1 MVSFV
6 GAARPPEALDQAALK
21 VLLEISGGGLAV
33 LDEAGR
39 FTMLNP
45 AAARILDRPA
55 EELLGRASPFELS
68 TPLDGGHVS
77 WPARDGR
84 KRDLEYRIA
93 PVPGTGYAVWFND
106 VTSVLRQQERLTA
119 IVRAA
124 SSVADLYSLRAT
136 LDAVAREVVMT
147 ANISAVQILA
157 LDDPEDELRVLGMA
171 GFGDARDFT
180 ERLAACRRRGAKV
193 RFLDAYRTRRPI
205 VVPHRKPAI
214 MADPRWEPLHKI
226 MGYPDWDC
234 FVSMP
239 LLVRGRAVG
248 VMNAYYLPG
257 EDPGPGSLAFLEA
270 MAGHAA
276 VAIDT
281 AALLAD
287 TRSHER
293 RRLAR
298 DLHDSVVQQLFSMRM
313 QAKALRAQLD
323 RPDPDLASVGR
334 GAEELAQLSQS
345 ALADLRGLVYELRP
359 LDLAEH
365 GLVDAVRAHA
375 ESLQA
380 RTGLTIDIQVPEGLR
395 IDAGLDEQE
404 DLYRIIQE
412 ALHNVV
418 KHANATE
425 VVVRFDRL
433 AGVAAGGPGAQGSY
447 LGRPYGRDNGLM
459 VEISDNGCGR
469 GRGSGGGV
477 DEPGRRSL
485 GLVSM
490 RERAQRWG
498 GRVAAGPRPTGG
510 WTVAVTLPHL
520 RTRHVDPGDDP
531 ETAPGDG
538 RGESLG
544 ANPARDGSENGR

>member
-6 GAARPPEALDQAALK
+6 GAARPPGAVDESALK

-45 AAARILDRPA
+45 AAARMLDRPA
-55 EELLGRASPFELS
+55 EQLIGRMSPFQLD

-84 KRDLEYRIA
+84 RRDLEYRIA
-93 PVPGTGYAVWFND
+93 PIPGTGYAVWFDD
-106 VTSVLRQQERLTA
+106 VTDVLRQQERLTA

-157 LDDPEDELRVLGMA
+157 LDDPEGELRVLGMA

-180 ERLAACRRRGAKV
+180 EKLAACRRRGAKV

-205 VVPHRKPAI
+205 IVPHRKPAI

-323 RPDPDLASVGR
+323 RPDPDLGSVGR
-334 GAEELAQLSQS
+334 YAEELAELTQS

-375 ESLQA
+375 ESVRA
-380 RTGLTIDIQVPEGLR
+380 RTGLAIDVQVPEGLR

-404 DLYRIIQE
+404 DLYRIVQE

-433 AGVAAGGPGAQGSY
+433 ADVDPGPWGGCQGS
-447 LGRPYGRDNGLM
+447 PYGRDNGLM

-469 GRGSGGGV
+469 GRGSGGGA

-520 RTRHVDPGDDP
+520 RTRVTGSGEDP
-531 ETAPGDG
+531 EANA
-538 RGESLG
+538 GER
-544 ANPARDGSENGR
+544 PAQDGSESGR